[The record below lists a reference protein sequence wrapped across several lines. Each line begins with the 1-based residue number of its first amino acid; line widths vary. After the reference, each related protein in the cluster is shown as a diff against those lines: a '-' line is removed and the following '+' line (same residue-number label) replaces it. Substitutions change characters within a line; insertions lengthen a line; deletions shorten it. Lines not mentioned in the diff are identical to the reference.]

1 MSSELT
7 SDRVPPA
14 HIGSGDSLDS
24 VMEPPVRYYE
34 GKAEPL
40 DKQLASVQGAQI
52 LGCHITQPMPP
63 TGSIGRDV
71 DRKFSGGR
79 NWFENQPRRYW
90 KTNQCTKLCCL
101 RNSSIRLAISSPC
114 VSSAKWPVSN
124 KCVSTSFRSR
134 G

>member
-40 DKQLASVQGAQI
+40 DKQLASVQGTQI

-63 TGSIGRDV
+63 TG
-71 DRKFSGGR
+71 
-79 NWFENQPRRYW
+79 
-90 KTNQCTKLCCL
+90 
-101 RNSSIRLAISSPC
+101 RLAGTYTASFPVAETGSRTSLGVTGKRISAPSC
-114 VSSAKWPVSN
+114 AA
-124 KCVSTSFRSR
+124 
-134 G
+134 